1 MSDTWVLTRVEAE
14 RVEGEEV
21 IEGENLHFTDI
32 LRFKHLKIELH
43 DGYD

>member
-1 MSDTWVLTRVEAE
+1 MFDTWVLTRVEAE

-21 IEGENLHFTDI
+21 IEGENLHITEI

-43 DGYD
+43 DEDD